1 MAMMKIG
8 GKTPSNTV
16 KGVAVNADGKLDTVR
31 TWGADI
37 ISLFSDTVDDTSAHR
52 TTNLDLSSYPL
63 VSLRVTNRT
72 GVPIVLR
79 PLVDLFN
86 NDNGYALTDVDGAN
100 LAIELAPNN
109 AFAIIT
115 PADAPWLNYIKYL
128 RMSFAAS
135 ETPTASSPKVEISAV
150 VRK

>member
-1 MAMMKIG
+1 MSMMKIG
-8 GKTPSNTV
+8 GKTPSDTV
-16 KGVAVNADGKLDTVR
+16 KGIAVNADGKLDTVR

-37 ISLFSDTVDDTSAHR
+37 ISLFDDTVDDTSEHR

-72 GVPIVLR
+72 GVSIVLT
-79 PLVDLFN
+79 PLVDLYN
-86 NDNGYALTDVDGAN
+86 NDNGYALTDVDGAS
-100 LAIELAPNN
+100 LTVEIAPNN
-109 AFAIIT
+109 AYAIIA
-115 PADAPWLNYIKYL
+115 PYEHPWLNYIKYL
-128 RMSFAAS
+128 RMRFAAS